1 MSVQTEIHG
10 QVVGM
15 PKPSG
20 VIAFVSDA
28 FAWRTSDVE
37 IVKQCGI
44 VDELEAECFRD
55 QELQIMA
62 GRVFNSIVPLLL
74 KKAMR

>member
-1 MSVQTEIHG
+1 
-10 QVVGM
+10 M

-37 IVKQCGI
+37 LVKQCGI
-44 VDELEAECFRD
+44 VDELEAERFGD
-55 QELQIMA
+55 QALQIMA
-62 GRVFNSIVPLLL
+62 GRGFNSIAPFLL
-74 KKAMR
+74 KKGMR